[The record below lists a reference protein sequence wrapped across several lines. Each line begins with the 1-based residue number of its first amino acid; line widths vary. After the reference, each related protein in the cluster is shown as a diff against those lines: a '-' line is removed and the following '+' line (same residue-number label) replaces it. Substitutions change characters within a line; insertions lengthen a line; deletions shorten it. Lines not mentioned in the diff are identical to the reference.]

1 MRRGLVAV
9 ATFLLGACTSLP
21 GVRNAPSLFDD
32 NAFQPASTPIDGEA
46 VFALST
52 PMRQYLDGEIAQRL
66 RAEGSNLGLIGALQD
81 SGRLNLEYDSSITR
95 NASEAFAARTGNCM
109 SLVILTSALAREL
122 GLEVQFQQVLGE
134 RVMSRDGDLVFY
146 NGHVNV
152 VLIEHRHKDGVMK
165 DRKTAAVIDFLRTP
179 ERSRQ
184 RVKTVSRQTVIAM
197 YMNNRAA
204 EEIAAGRVDDAYWWA
219 RAAIRQEPHYTDTY
233 NTLGVAYRHHGDME
247 RAATALD
254 YALQLEPGNTTAMSN
269 LIPVLKT
276 LGRTREAERWSS
288 RLSELQAFAPF
299 YFFDQ
304 GQAAMQRGEFAEAR
318 KLFAK
323 EIERAAYYHEFHY
336 WLALAYLGLHDTKL
350 ARKHFTIA
358 RDNATTRVDAAT
370 YQEALDGLGSVG
382 PSSLIGNPH

>member
-1 MRRGLVAV
+1 MRHVLVAL
-9 ATFLLGACTSLP
+9 ATFLLGACTSIP
-21 GVRNAPSLFDD
+21 AVRNAPSLFHDD
-32 NAFQPASTPIDGEA
+32 AFKPASVPIDAEA
-46 VFALST
+46 VFALSL
-52 PMRQYLDGEIAQRL
+52 PMRQYLEGEIAQRL
-66 RAEGSNLGLIGALQD
+66 RTEGSRLGLIDALQD

-95 NASEAFAARTGNCM
+95 NASEAFDAHTGNCM

-122 GLEVQFQQVLGE
+122 GLEVQFQQVLRE

-152 VLIEHRHKDGVMK
+152 VLIEHRRKDGVMK

-184 RVKTVSRQTVIAM
+184 RVKTVSRETVIAM

-204 EEIAAGRVDDAYWWA
+204 EEIAAGRIDNAYWWA
-219 RAAIRQEPHYTDTY
+219 RAAIKQESRYTDTY
-233 NTLGVAYRHHGDME
+233 NTLGVIYRRRGALE
-247 RAATALD
+247 PAATALEF
-254 YALQLEPGNTTAMSN
+254 ALQLEPGNTTAMSN
-269 LIPVLKT
+269 VIPVLKD
-276 LGRTREAERWSS
+276 LGRTRDADRWSI

-299 YFFDQ
+299 QFFDQ
-304 GQAAMQRGEFAEAR
+304 GQAAMQRGDFAQAS

-336 WLALAYLGLHDTKL
+336 WLAMAQLGLRDTKL

-358 RDNATTRVDAAT
+358 RDNATTRADAAT
-370 YQEALDGLGSVG
+370 YQEALNALG
-382 PSSLIGNPH
+382 PADKNSLIDRLR